1 MGRSKKRDT
10 IMKCATCQEKECR
23 NGKDCSGVAEDIE
36 YTGEDL
42 DCMQVAAAIEGQHY
56 MQKTRLEELILF
68 AKQMGYQ
75 KLGIAFCIGLA
86 NEAATITRILKKDFE
101 VYSVCCKVCGIPK
114 ERYELEKIHADQFEV
129 TCNPKGQAIL
139 LAKKQTDLN
148 IIVGLCMG
156 HDIIF
161 TRNSEAPVTTLI
173 VKDRV
178 LAHNPAG
185 AIYSGYY
192 LRKKFNMED

>member
-1 MGRSKKRDT
+1 MGRSKRRDA

-23 NGKDCSGVAEDIE
+23 NGKHCSGVAEDIE
-36 YTGEDL
+36 YTGKDL
-42 DCMQVAAAIEGQHY
+42 DCMQVAAAIEGQYY

-68 AKQMGYQ
+68 ARQMGYQ

-86 NEAATITRILKKDFE
+86 SEAATITRILEKDFE
-101 VYSVCCKVCGIPK
+101 VYSTCCKVCGIPK
-114 ERYELEKIHADQFEV
+114 EKYGLEKIHPEKFEV
-129 TCNPKGQAIL
+129 TCNPKGQAFL
-139 LAKKQTDLN
+139 LAKKQTELN